1 MNNIVGPEHNLMKYS
16 NKPKQLLG
24 SSPDLVQLHLEEV
37 IWQDV
42 DDPGPVPDS
51 TSLGKDESSLL
62 HRGGVHVVGGEG
74 RVVYQ
79 AGDLLE
85 LVLAGEVEMEGTDGG
100 DDPEFL
106 LTGLQH

>member
-1 MNNIVGPEHNLMKYS
+1 MKYS

-24 SSPDLVQLHLEEV
+24 SSPDLVQLHLRLHIKVEQVHLEEV

-74 RVVYQ
+74 RVVDQ